1 VEDEQGAIASLEAMM
16 DSFEPAYKE
25 QWHTLSKDYKDRML
39 KGIKAFRLDV
49 TRMQFKEKL
58 SQNKKSFERSSIIEG
73 LSRSEDS
80 SEKTIAN
87 YMSSGLSRENPEDH

>member
-1 VEDEQGAIASLEAMM
+1 
-16 DSFEPAYKE
+16 
-25 QWHTLSKDYKDRML
+25 ML

-73 LSRSEDS
+73 LGESEDS
-80 SEKTIAN
+80 SEKTIAD
-87 YMSSGLSRENPEDH
+87 YMRSMEK